1 MAHVQGGS
9 FAYLTPTLAITAAVK
24 ASQDWNDAADG
35 TNHERFLVT
44 MREVQGGIIT
54 SALFIMAF
62 AMSGLLRA
70 VLHYISPLTVAV
82 NIGIVGLSLYSS
94 GFRSGFRASD
104 PHIDFILQSAKVALQ
119 RLLQAMLHHISLL
132 TAASPIAIPSH
143 VLYSTEFIY
152 SRDDSSAMQLLL
164 LALSVQSM
172 PKKINLADAP
182 RKDLVA

>member
-9 FAYLTPTLAITAAVK
+9 FAYLTPTLAITAAIK
-24 ASQDWNDAADG
+24 ASQDWKDAPDG

-94 GFRSGFRASD
+94 GFRSALQSCIS
-104 PHIDFILQSAKVALQ
+104 PHICNLQGWCRSACHGQ
-119 RLLQAMLHHISLL
+119 CYS
-132 TAASPIAIPSH
+132 ASAS
-143 VLYSTEFIY
+143 
-152 SRDDSSAMQLLL
+152 
-164 LALSVQSM
+164 
-172 PKKINLADAP
+172 
-182 RKDLVA
+182 

>member
-1 MAHVQGGS
+1 MSLMQGGS
-9 FAYLTPTLAITAAVK
+9 FAYLTPTLAITAAIK
-24 ASQDWNDAADG
+24 ASQDWNDAPDG

-94 GFRSGFRASD
+94 GFRSGFRA
-104 PHIDFILQSAKVALQ
+104 AE
-119 RLLQAMLHHISLL
+119 LHENSSCSLPRQCCSTCCGQCHCISFL
-132 TAASPIAIPSH
+132 TAGSFTGVPGHS
-143 VLYSTEFIY
+143 
-152 SRDDSSAMQLLL
+152 
-164 LALSVQSM
+164 SVQYRLQVLS
-172 PKKINLADAP
+172 
-182 RKDLVA
+182 